1 MSHPIRRERSHRRR
15 IGALVEEEAATTAD
29 LGPLIKRETPAAAD
43 LELPCLI
50 RRQPTPA
57 DDRIQAF
64 LETTGRL
71 NTGVLRDDLIA

>member
-1 MSHPIRRERSHRRR
+1 
-15 IGALVEEEAATTAD
+15 
-29 LGPLIKRETPAAAD
+29 